1 MCAPPRRFAP
11 PLLEKEGKERR
22 RSHGRTRQH
31 AFCNRHGRR
40 HDRGLA
46 RLGRRDLAVGTR
58 GLARIFRRG
67 PADRRRQPDSRSLPR
82 CGDHLRVPARAARQ
96 HRRASDQSD
105 DLGCPQHRPDRARHG
120 GLDAGREN
128 RKGRGLRRL
137 AHRRD
142 LAARGARNA
151 HRPLGSVDRA
161 ADEQRPAARP
171 ARARV
176 EKPDARGFRRVLA
189 HRAVRLRNLLLLVH
203 RMRRFAA
210 ILLASLAAL
219 WPALPAAQ
227 HGAKPEINSPFL
239 VNPDVARWKKGFEN
253 EDREVYRKRNEI
265 LAATGVKPGMA
276 VADVGAGTGLFTMLF
291 AQAVSPSG
299 RVYAVDISRAFI
311 EHIGERAKA
320 EGLDNVT
327 TILTKG
333 TETELPEASVDLVY
347 TCDTYHHFEHPG
359 ETLQSIRRALRP
371 GGRMVV
377 IDFQKIPGETH
388 QQRIDHTR
396 ADKQTAI
403 REIEAAGFRFVEEK
417 KLMRE
422 NYFVVFQRP

>member
-1 MCAPPRRFAP
+1 
-11 PLLEKEGKERR
+11 
-22 RSHGRTRQH
+22 
-31 AFCNRHGRR
+31 
-40 HDRGLA
+40 
-46 RLGRRDLAVGTR
+46 
-58 GLARIFRRG
+58 
-67 PADRRRQPDSRSLPR
+67 
-82 CGDHLRVPARAARQ
+82 
-96 HRRASDQSD
+96 
-105 DLGCPQHRPDRARHG
+105 
-120 GLDAGREN
+120 
-128 RKGRGLRRL
+128 
-137 AHRRD
+137 
-142 LAARGARNA
+142 
-151 HRPLGSVDRA
+151 
-161 ADEQRPAARP
+161 
-171 ARARV
+171 
-176 EKPDARGFRRVLA
+176 
-189 HRAVRLRNLLLLVH
+189 
-203 RMRRFAA
+203 MRRFAA
-210 ILLASLAAL
+210 IFLASLTAL

-239 VNPDVARWKKGFEN
+239 GNPDVARWKKGFEN
-253 EDREVYRKRNEI
+253 EDREVYRKRKEI

-291 AQAVSPSG
+291 ARAVSPSG
-299 RVYAVDISRAFI
+299 RVYAVDISQAFI

-359 ETLQSIRRALRP
+359 ETLQSIRKALKP

-377 IDFQKIPGETH
+377 IDFEKIPGQTH

-417 KLMRE
+417 KLMQE

>member
-1 MCAPPRRFAP
+1 MCSPPRRFAP

-22 RSHGRTRQH
+22 SHGRTRQH
-31 AFCNRHGRR
+31 AFCDRHGRR
-40 HDRGLA
+40 DDRGLA
-46 RLGRRDLAVGTR
+46 RLDRRDLAVGAR

-67 PADRRRQPDSRSLPR
+67 PADRRRQPDSRGLPR
-82 CGDHLRVPARAARQ
+82 RGDHLRVPARAARQ
-96 HRRASDQSD
+96 HRGAPDQPD
-105 DLGCPQHRPDRARHG
+105 DLGRPQHRPDRARHG
-120 GLDAGREN
+120 GLDAGRED
-128 RKGRGLRRL
+128 RKGRGPRRL

-142 LAARGARNA
+142 LAARHAWNA
-151 HRPLGSVDRA
+151 HRARGPVDRA
-161 ADEQRPAARP
+161 ADEQHPAARP
-171 ARARV
+171 ARGRM
-176 EKPDARGFRRVLA
+176 EKPDARGFRRLLGD
-189 HRAVRLRNLLLLVH
+189 RAARLSHLLLLVH
-203 RMRRFAA
+203 RMRRLAA

-219 WPALPAAQ
+219 WPAAPAAQ

-239 VNPDVARWKKGFEN
+239 INPDVARWKKGFEN
-253 EDREVYRKRNEI
+253 EDREVYRRRNEI
-265 LAATGVKPGMA
+265 LAAAGVKPGMA
-276 VADVGAGTGLFTMLF
+276 VADVGAGTGLFTLLF
-291 AQAVSPSG
+291 ARAVSPGG

-311 EHIGERAKA
+311 EYIGERAKA

-359 ETLQSIRRALRP
+359 ETLQSIKRALKP

-377 IDFQKIPGETH
+377 IDFEKIPGQTH

-396 ADKQTAI
+396 ADKHTAI

>member
-1 MCAPPRRFAP
+1 M
-11 PLLEKEGKERR
+11 
-22 RSHGRTRQH
+22 
-31 AFCNRHGRR
+31 
-40 HDRGLA
+40 
-46 RLGRRDLAVGTR
+46 
-58 GLARIFRRG
+58 
-67 PADRRRQPDSRSLPR
+67 
-82 CGDHLRVPARAARQ
+82 
-96 HRRASDQSD
+96 
-105 DLGCPQHRPDRARHG
+105 
-120 GLDAGREN
+120 
-128 RKGRGLRRL
+128 RRL
-137 AHRRD
+137 A
-142 LAARGARNA
+142 
-151 HRPLGSVDRA
+151 
-161 ADEQRPAARP
+161 
-171 ARARV
+171 
-176 EKPDARGFRRVLA
+176 
-189 HRAVRLRNLLLLVH
+189 
-203 RMRRFAA
+203 A
-210 ILLASLAAL
+210 IFLASLAAL
-219 WPALPAAQ
+219 WPALAAAQ

-291 AQAVSPSG
+291 AQAVSPGG

-359 ETLQSIRRALRP
+359 ETLQSLRKALKP

-377 IDFQKIPGETH
+377 IDFEKIPGQTH

-396 ADKQTAI
+396 ADKHTAI

>member
-1 MCAPPRRFAP
+1 
-11 PLLEKEGKERR
+11 
-22 RSHGRTRQH
+22 
-31 AFCNRHGRR
+31 
-40 HDRGLA
+40 
-46 RLGRRDLAVGTR
+46 
-58 GLARIFRRG
+58 
-67 PADRRRQPDSRSLPR
+67 
-82 CGDHLRVPARAARQ
+82 
-96 HRRASDQSD
+96 
-105 DLGCPQHRPDRARHG
+105 
-120 GLDAGREN
+120 
-128 RKGRGLRRL
+128 
-137 AHRRD
+137 
-142 LAARGARNA
+142 
-151 HRPLGSVDRA
+151 
-161 ADEQRPAARP
+161 
-171 ARARV
+171 
-176 EKPDARGFRRVLA
+176 
-189 HRAVRLRNLLLLVH
+189 
-203 RMRRFAA
+203 MRRFAA

-227 HGAKPEINSPFL
+227 HGAKPEINSRFL
-239 VNPDVARWKKGFEN
+239 VNPDVASWRKSFEN

-291 AQAVSPSG
+291 AQAVKPGG

-359 ETLQSIRRALRP
+359 ETLQSIR
-371 GGRMVV
+371 MVV
-377 IDFQKIPGETH
+377 IDFEKIPGQTH

-417 KLMRE
+417 KLMSE

>member
-1 MCAPPRRFAP
+1 M
-11 PLLEKEGKERR
+11 
-22 RSHGRTRQH
+22 
-31 AFCNRHGRR
+31 
-40 HDRGLA
+40 
-46 RLGRRDLAVGTR
+46 
-58 GLARIFRRG
+58 
-67 PADRRRQPDSRSLPR
+67 
-82 CGDHLRVPARAARQ
+82 
-96 HRRASDQSD
+96 
-105 DLGCPQHRPDRARHG
+105 
-120 GLDAGREN
+120 
-128 RKGRGLRRL
+128 RRL
-137 AHRRD
+137 
-142 LAARGARNA
+142 
-151 HRPLGSVDRA
+151 
-161 ADEQRPAARP
+161 
-171 ARARV
+171 
-176 EKPDARGFRRVLA
+176 
-189 HRAVRLRNLLLLVH
+189 
-203 RMRRFAA
+203 AA

-239 VNPDVARWKKGFEN
+239 VNPDVARWKKGFES

-291 AQAVSPSG
+291 ARAVSPSG
-299 RVYAVDISRAFI
+299 RVYAVDISQAFI

-359 ETLQSIRRALRP
+359 ETLQSIRKALKP

-377 IDFQKIPGETH
+377 IDFEKIPGQTH